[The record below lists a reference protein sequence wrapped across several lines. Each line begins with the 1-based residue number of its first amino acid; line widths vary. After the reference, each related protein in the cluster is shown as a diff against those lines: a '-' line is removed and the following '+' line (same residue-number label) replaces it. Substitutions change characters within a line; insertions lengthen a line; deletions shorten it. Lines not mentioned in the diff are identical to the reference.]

1 MEVNAVFE
9 LKKRKGIWVTIG
21 WGLIGV
27 TWNTW
32 FVFVLLDRSILFWKE
47 ALRMPALLLL

>member
-9 LKKRKGIWVTIG
+9 LKKRKRHINNNRLGFDRA
-21 WGLIGV
+21 
-27 TWNTW
+27 TWHTW

-47 ALRMPALLLL
+47 ALRMQALLLL